1 MVRKWVYK
9 AVVIILVLIVSL
21 QLVYFKTKIKIIS
34 VGQTYSSK
42 TLSLSCQHVEK

>member
-34 VGQTYSSK
+34 VDKHIQAR
-42 TLSLSCQHVEK
+42 L